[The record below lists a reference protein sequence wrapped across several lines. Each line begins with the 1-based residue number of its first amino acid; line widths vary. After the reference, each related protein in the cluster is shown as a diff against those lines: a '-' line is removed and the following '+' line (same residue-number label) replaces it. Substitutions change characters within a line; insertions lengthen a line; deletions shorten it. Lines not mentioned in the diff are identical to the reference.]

1 MNIFSLAVKNNI
13 NNKNSLTK
21 ILQNEIKVGKIDFK
35 ISDSRNPIEEISYV
49 INCSNVFVSKFI
61 EKKRQLNMNCQEENK
76 LEFSV
81 NGNLEEETNLFTG
94 KIVNLKPEKL
104 LNKKFIEDINLN
116 SKTIST
122 ILNGNYK
129 IRTNKN
135 FKLLNI
141 NFSSNNSNVTIHE
154 KLDKKILIDNLN
166 GNFRWNAEDDILK
179 FDEVSH
185 GNKINSLEK
194 SILKENRVYKI
205 QHTKITT

>member
-1 MNIFSLAVKNNI
+1 
-13 NNKNSLTK
+13 
-21 ILQNEIKVGKIDFK
+21 
-35 ISDSRNPIEEISYV
+35 
-49 INCSNVFVSKFI
+49 
-61 EKKRQLNMNCQEENK
+61 MNCREQNK

-116 SKTIST
+116 SKTISS

-141 NFSSNNSNVTIHE
+141 NFSSNNSNVTIYE
-154 KLDKKILIDNLN
+154 KLDKNIFFYDYLKKEIKNMRKMGNVKII
-166 GNFRWNAEDDILK
+166 K
-179 FDEVSH
+179 
-185 GNKINSLEK
+185 
-194 SILKENRVYKI
+194 
-205 QHTKITT
+205 